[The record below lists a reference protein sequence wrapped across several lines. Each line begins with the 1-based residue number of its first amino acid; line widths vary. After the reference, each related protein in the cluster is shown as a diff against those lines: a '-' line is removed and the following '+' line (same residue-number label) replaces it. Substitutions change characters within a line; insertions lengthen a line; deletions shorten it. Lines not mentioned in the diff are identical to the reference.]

1 MPLTRQLPQAEY
13 NRWLQ
18 SPLVPGAAR
27 RELSSLDPAGV
38 AERFG
43 APLRFGTAGLRAP
56 VGAGPSWFNEYTV
69 AWATRALG
77 RRILARGA
85 DFAAAGVCVGYDC
98 RRQSGLFARTAA
110 AALRELSIPV
120 YLFSA
125 PRPTPELAFA
135 VRALGAAAG
144 ICITASHNPP
154 QYNGYKVYWQG
165 GTQIDDALAAEI
177 GAEMDASDP
186 LAPLPFFVLNEVSPL
201 GKEMD
206 ERFIASA
213 LRCVQ
218 GRGDIERCPALPI
231 VYTPFHGVGG
241 AVAFRALRLAG
252 LQAVH
257 CVPEQLEPDGDFP
270 TTPSPNPEDPGGFG
284 PALDLAG
291 RVNAALI
298 LANDPDADRVA
309 VWARDGAGK
318 MRPLTGNQIGVLLAD
333 YLLEHT
339 QENGAIVKTLVS
351 TDLARRVAESRG
363 CACFD
368 TFTGFKFLAAEA
380 QRLQKKGLR
389 PVLAFEEAIGYML
402 NPDVL
407 DKDGISAA
415 LVIASMACR
424 WQAQGQT
431 LHDRLA
437 ELSALFGFYA
447 EKTVSVTLP
456 GPEGQAA
463 IKACM
468 DSLRAQTPTVLSGR
482 RVMRADDFLRGLSL
496 SGGQTSALPLRG
508 SDVLRFELENG
519 CRLLVRPSGTE
530 PKIKLYVL
538 ARGDAQDAA
547 LSAAEAC
554 AQDALQTLRLEN
566 YTGKRSMKIL

>member
-1 MPLTRQLPQAEY
+1 MTHQPPQAEY

-18 SPLVPGAAR
+18 SPLVSGEAR

-38 AERFG
+38 ADRFG

-56 VGAGPSWFNEYTV
+56 VGSGAAWLNEHTV

-98 RRQSGLFARTAA
+98 RHHSAPFAYTAA

-144 ICITASHNPP
+144 VCVTASHNPP

-186 LAPLPFFVLNEVSPL
+186 LAPLPAFDPSGVSPL
-201 GKEMD
+201 GDEMD

-213 LRCVQ
+213 LRCMQ
-218 GRGDIERCPALPI
+218 GRGDIARCPALPI

-241 AVAFRALRLAG
+241 AVAPRALRLAG

-284 PALDLAG
+284 PALNLAG
-291 RVNAALI
+291 RVGAALI

-309 VWARDGAGK
+309 VWARDGAGVL
-318 MRPLTGNQIGVLLAD
+318 RPLSGNQVGVLLTD
-333 YLLEHT
+333 YLLECG
-339 QENGAIVKTLVS
+339 QENCAIVKTLVS
-351 TDLARRVAESRG
+351 TDLARCVAESRG

-380 QRLQKKGLR
+380 QRLQNEGLR

-402 NPDVL
+402 NPDVR
-407 DKDGISAA
+407 DKDGVSAA

-424 WQAQGQT
+424 LQAQGQT
-431 LHDRLA
+431 LHGRLA
-437 ELSALFGFYA
+437 ELSARFGFYA

-463 IKACM
+463 IRACM
-468 DSLRAQTPTVLSGR
+468 ASLRARPPASLSGR
-482 RVMRADDFLRGLSL
+482 RVVRVDDFLSGLSL
-496 SGGQTSALPLRG
+496 SGEKTSALPLRG
-508 SDVLRFELENG
+508 SDVLRFELEDG

-530 PKIKLYVL
+530 PKIKLYIL

-547 LSAAEAC
+547 LSMAEAC